1 MANSGFSCTFLALVN
16 LLPHTSARVAA
27 GMAAPAPLAYGES
40 DDGDFEIH
48 MDRIGRE
55 LQCRICMAAYD
66 DAMVT
71 RCDHY
76 FCASCIASS
85 IQLKKQCPLC
95 KAPVTRRELRVDER
109 MRALV
114 KIYRSVLASHR
125 MKNAYCSQLPASARS
140 RSRRETAS
148 PDDGRRRISS
158 SDAVRS
164 MPPPPPRRVDEQSP
178 AGARGA
184 GAPGERGEKGGSDF
198 AAETPVMRDAE
209 KDREDGDSAAS
220 AGSARRKSPRTRAPG
235 AGGAARKRKR
245 RGAG

>member
-76 FCASCIASS
+76 FCATCITSS
-85 IQLKKQCPLC
+85 IRHKKQCPLC

-114 KIYRSVLASHR
+114 QIYRSVLASHR
-125 MKNAYCSQLPASARS
+125 MKNAYCSQLPASARA
-140 RSRRETAS
+140 RSQRETAS
-148 PDDGRRRISS
+148 RDDGRRRVSS
-158 SDAVRS
+158 CDAVRS
-164 MPPPPPRRVDEQSP
+164 MPPPP
-178 AGARGA
+178 ARGA
-184 GAPGERGEKGGSDF
+184 GEESPAQARSGGAPGGRGKRRRAEF
-198 AAETPVMRDAE
+198 AAETPAKRDAE
-209 KDREDGDSAAS
+209 KENDGSDVGT
-220 AGSARRKSPRTRAPG
+220 GSARRKLTRARTPG
-235 AGGAARKRKR
+235 TGGEPRKRKR